1 MNLSLLQNFKENNFF
16 LDPFPHIVIENAL
29 PEKLYNELSET
40 YPTNKFNYTNQNNA
54 ILSINSEEI
63 QKDNEISDLWK
74 NFVLFHNNQGDYKSK
89 DFCLQVFDIFAKN
102 IVDTYPNFF
111 KNKEE
116 LYNLKVG
123 LHERDD
129 EDISL
134 FSYMSCTTPVTKKGP
149 PLKSNGSLLDI
160 HPDSPNKFIS
170 ALLYMKDKNDTEGG
184 DLILHNWRINLPF
197 FLKKII
203 LAKRKNFL
211 NNIIKKFQFLFIGD
225 RKKIQYSSNTLVM
238 WLGSIDSIHSVT
250 AREVTKN
257 FRKSFTLGI
266 LYKRNFWDPYSI
278 IDKVLHFK
286 NYKFFKF

>member
-1 MNLSLLQNFKENNFF
+1 MNLSLLQNFKANNFF

-54 ILSINSEEI
+54 ILSINFEEI

-74 NFVLFHNNQGDYKSK
+74 NFALFHQGGHESEN
-89 DFCLQVFDIFAKN
+89 FCPQVFDIFAKN
-102 IVDTYPNFF
+102 IVDTFPNFF

-116 LYNLKVG
+116 LYNLKVAP
-123 LHERDD
+123 LEKDNA
-129 EDISL
+129 DIFL
-134 FSYMSCTTPVTKKGP
+134 FSYLSCNSPVTKKSP
-149 PLKSNGSLLDI
+149 PIKSNGSVLDI

-170 ALLYMKDKNDTEGG
+170 ALFYMKDKNDTAGG

-238 WLGSIDSIHSVT
+238 WLGSIDAIHSVT

-266 LYKRNFWDPYSI
+266 TYKRNFWDPFSI

>member
-1 MNLSLLQNFKENNFF
+1 MQINLSLLQNFKANNFF

-29 PEKLYNELSET
+29 PEKLYNELIDT
-40 YPTNKFNYTNQNNA
+40 YPTNKFN
-54 ILSINSEEI
+54 
-63 QKDNEISDLWK
+63 EISYLWK
-74 NFVLFHNNQGDYKSK
+74 NFALFHNSQGGYESE
-89 DFCLQVFDIFAKN
+89 DFCPQVFDIFAKN

-123 LHERDD
+123 LETGDD
-129 EDISL
+129 GDIFL
-134 FSYMSCTTPVTKKGP
+134 DTEFQCNTPVTKKSSGTR
-149 PLKSNGSLLDI
+149 KIGI
-160 HPDSPNKFIS
+160 HADTPDKFTT
-170 ALLYMKDKNDTEGG
+170 ALFYMKDKNDTAGG
-184 DLILHNWRINLPF
+184 DLILHYWRVNLPF

-238 WLGSIDSIHSVT
+238 YLDSIDGIHSAS
-250 AREVTKN
+250 AREVTKY
-257 FRKSFTLGI
+257 FRRLCFFRIKYKKD
-266 LYKRNFWDPYSI
+266 LYDPHSI

-286 NYKFFKF
+286 NYKFF

>member
-40 YPTNKFNYTNQNNA
+40 YPTNQFSYTNQNN
-54 ILSINSEEI
+54 IFLTITSKEI
-63 QKDNEISDLWK
+63 KKNDEISDLWK
-74 NFVLFHNNQGDYKSK
+74 NFMWFHKSK
-89 DFCLQVFDIFAKN
+89 EFCHQVFDIFAKN

-123 LHERDD
+123 LHEKDNA
-129 EDISL
+129 DIFLLSGIW
-134 FSYMSCTTPVTKKGP
+134 CNIPVKK
-149 PLKSNGSLLDI
+149 KSPIVGI
-160 HPDSPNKFIS
+160 HADSPHKFTT
-170 ALLYMKDKNDTEGG
+170 ALFYMKDKNDTAGG
-184 DLILHNWRINLPF
+184 DLILHYWRVNLPF

-211 NNIIKKFQFLFIGD
+211 NNIIKKFQFLFISD

-238 WLGSIDSIHSVT
+238 YIDSIDALHSVT
-250 AREVTKN
+250 AREVTRDL
-257 FRKSFTLGI
+257 RKFCHFIIKYTNLKK
-266 LYKRNFWDPYSI
+266 LYDPYSI
-278 IDKVLHFK
+278 IDKALHFK

>member
-16 LDPFPHIVIENAL
+16 LDPFPHIIIENAL
-29 PEKLYNELSET
+29 PEELYNKLSNT
-40 YPTNKFNYTNQNNA
+40 YPTNRFNNTNENNNE
-54 ILSINSEEI
+54 LVLYDEEI

-74 NFVLFHNNQGDYKSK
+74 NFISFHKSK
-89 DFCLQVFDIFAKN
+89 EFCHQIFDIFSKS
-102 IVDTYPNFF
+102 IVTAYPNCF

-116 LYNLKVG
+116 LYNLKVA
-123 LHERDD
+123 LNESDD
-129 EDISL
+129 ADIFLS
-134 FSYMSCTTPVTKKGP
+134 SGIYCNTPVKK
-149 PLKSNGSLLDI
+149 KSARVGI
-160 HPDSPNKFIS
+160 HADTPSKITSTLF
-170 ALLYMKDKNDTEGG
+170 YMKDKQDIAGG
-184 DLILHNWRINLPF
+184 DLILHYWRVNLPI

-238 WLGSIDSIHSVT
+238 WLGSIDALHSVT

-257 FRKSFTLGI
+257 FRKSFTIGI
-266 LYKRNFWDPYSI
+266 SYKRNFWDPFSI

-286 NYKFFKF
+286 NYKFP